1 MATAFLQHWFLRH
14 RKKKINIRAPQRQTS
29 TAKKIRYYSQKYPSR
44 IDSNGNCIVWLEEGT
59 IERKIVLH
67 SVIQQNTESCIWRI
81 TLLVGMIEQGK
92 SLPLEEE
99 LSLAADIAR
108 AIFNMAET

>member
-1 MATAFLQHWFLRH
+1 
-14 RKKKINIRAPQRQTS
+14 
-29 TAKKIRYYSQKYPSR
+29 
-44 IDSNGNCIVWLEEGT
+44 
-59 IERKIVLH
+59 
-67 SVIQQNTESCIWRI
+67 
-81 TLLVGMIEQGK
+81 MIEQGK